1 MILQLLQTGA
11 AERVAQKAAHI
22 MEVDPHGFT
31 LTIVSVSVVF
41 GSLFLL
47 FVAYSITGRL
57 FTGKSLIFKL
67 IDKCRRRAGNDTEQA
82 AAIAVALDL
91 YMGGGKDEEEA
102 AAIATALHC
111 YLDSDAVH
119 DVESGIITIKR

>member
-1 MILQLLQTGA
+1 MVSHLLQSGV

-22 MEVDPHGFT
+22 AEVDPHGFT
-31 LTIVSVSVVF
+31 LTLVSVSVVF

-47 FVAYSITGRL
+47 FIAYTITGRI

-67 IDKCRRRAGNDTEQA
+67 VDKCRRHRGNDADQA
-82 AAIAVALDL
+82 AAIAVALDM
-91 YMGGGKDEEEA
+91 YMNGGKDDEEA
-102 AAIATALHC
+102 AAIALALHC